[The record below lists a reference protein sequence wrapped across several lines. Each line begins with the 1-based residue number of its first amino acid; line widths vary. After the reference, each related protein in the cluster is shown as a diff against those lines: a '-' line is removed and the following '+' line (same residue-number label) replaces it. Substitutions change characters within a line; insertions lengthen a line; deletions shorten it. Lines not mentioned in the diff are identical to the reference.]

1 MGAVFHEVIVPDPAE
16 FDALFDEAAA
26 IELRSWKREAGSAML
41 CDPAKEAFFRA
52 YFRDA
57 CAKGTLRVAFLRIGA
72 TAVAMQL
79 AIETQGRYWLFKI
92 GFDDAYAK
100 CSPGTLLMLHT
111 LGYAARAGLAAYEM
125 MGEVE
130 PWIADFWTQEA
141 HPCVHV
147 RTYPANVQGAVALA
161 QDGALWLRERWAG
174 RR

>member
-1 MGAVFHEVIVPDPAE
+1 
-16 FDALFDEAAA
+16 
-26 IELRSWKREAGSAML
+26 
-41 CDPAKEAFFRA
+41 
-52 YFRDA
+52 
-57 CAKGTLRVAFLRIGA
+57 
-72 TAVAMQL
+72 MQL

-141 HPCVHV
+141 HPVSMCAPIRPMCKARWPWR
-147 RTYPANVQGAVALA
+147 RTAPCGCGKGGRAGDDLAGAAA
-161 QDGALWLRERWAG
+161 
-174 RR
+174 